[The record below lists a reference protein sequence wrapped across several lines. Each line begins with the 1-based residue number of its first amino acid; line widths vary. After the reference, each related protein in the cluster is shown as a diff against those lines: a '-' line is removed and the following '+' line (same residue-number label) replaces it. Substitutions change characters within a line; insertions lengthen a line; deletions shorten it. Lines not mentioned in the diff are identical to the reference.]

1 MRLPRLRRSKED
13 TLAPATPVSAQPAPS
28 ESPRGLAKWQAI
40 LEEQAPTPAAAS
52 LAIAAVSPDVIV
64 RSPVS
69 FLSAA
74 ADDDSYEVAGGVV
87 AAVVGGSGGL
97 GSSRSRTNTAAP
109 PRWLADHADANV
121 QQYRANAQL
130 GALSAL
136 CPVHPL
142 LCD

>member
-1 MRLPRLRRSKED
+1 M
-13 TLAPATPVSAQPAPS
+13 
-28 ESPRGLAKWQAI
+28 
-40 LEEQAPTPAAAS
+40 
-52 LAIAAVSPDVIV
+52 AIATVSPDVIV

-69 FLSAA
+69 FLST

-87 AAVVGGSGGL
+87 AAVVGGSGGP
-97 GSSRSRTNTAAP
+97 SSRSRTNTAAP